1 MKVWAA
7 NISGQVE
14 AVVGPY
20 KLYDSSFYSL
30 QGTEWL
36 SDEVIDAYLHLVIEK
51 QQNHVHQL
59 CAVVASSLF
68 SGQFRCLKKMK
79 FPIEDIWLCPVNVGA
94 HWILVIIIMPEKTLL
109 LIDPMGNEG
118 SYERKILRNW
128 RNFLKLR
135 RCDEQT
141 AQWQLQTLKHNQQM
155 DSSSC
160 GVLVLNFA
168 EQYLLTGT
176 ISHVQTTSEAVSSA
190 RMKIACTLRC
200 RGNAEEYCVV
210 CSMLENDPNKS
221 MIEMVQCES
230 CNRWAHFECCKFKKN
245 SLNVFMCK
253 KCVGNKLI
261 L

>member
-68 SGQFRCLKKMK
+68 SGQFRCLKK
-79 FPIEDIWLCPVNVGA
+79 
-94 HWILVIIIMPEKTLL
+94 IINMPEKTLL

-118 SYERKILRNW
+118 SYERKIMRNW
-128 RNFLKLR
+128 RNFLKAR
-135 RCDEQT
+135 KCDEQT
-141 AQWQLQTLKHNQQM
+141 AQWQLQTLKHNPQM

-176 ISHVQTTSEAVSSA
+176 ISHVQTTSEAVSSG
-190 RMKIACTLRC
+190 RMKIACTLLRC